1 MSDQSN
7 PADNPAPSHGA
18 QPSQAL
24 LPPPNSSPPKHPS
37 LEAFWE
43 YLEPA
48 LDHIFRAPTND
59 PSKAPVIDTRYYMG
73 IYSALFGYLTN
84 PRATSSSSPA
94 SSPAR
99 VPAVQA
105 TPADLHP
112 PGPQAQ
118 PPNVPGKDLYVR
130 LDRYFESV
138 ARELLIGAPIDAS
151 PSTTL
156 IHYLVPTFT
165 RYAAGAHTVSRLL
178 NYFNRHHVGRLVGEG
193 YGWYRPEPRPDG
205 DGAAQSQQGDAG
217 KKKKDAE
224 ARKKEALKRWGLQP
238 EDPPE
243 RVAEIEAY
251 AEAASAPNCVVPL
264 AVLAHRRFR
273 LEVIEPL
280 LEGAGEGGGRLA
292 RAVEDLLR
300 PSQVETV
307 GENEEERQRLA
318 AGLADVLRTVGLEV
332 DHPLRTRLDQFLRPG
347 SVE

>member
-7 PADNPAPSHGA
+7 PADNPAPPADTSHGA

-24 LPPPNSSPPKHPS
+24 LPPPNSSPPKHPT

-94 SSPAR
+94 PSPHA
-99 VPAVQA
+99 
-105 TPADLHP
+105 LP
-112 PGPQAQ
+112 PD
-118 PPNVPGKDLYVR
+118 VPGKDLYVR

-165 RYAAGAHTVSRLL
+165 RYASGAHTVSRLL

-205 DGAAQSQQGDAG
+205 DGDGAAQSQQGDAG
-217 KKKKDAE
+217 KKKKRKDAE

-251 AEAASAPNCVVPL
+251 AEAASPPNCVVPL

-280 LEGAGEGGGRLA
+280 LEGEGEGGGRLA

-300 PSQVETV
+300 PSEVETA

-332 DHPLRTRLDQFLRPG
+332 GHPLRTRLDQFLRPG